1 MRLWTCTLW
10 FELKK
15 QHKITNK
22 QSNLLN
28 LTVSCEKGV
37 AKSEVKDKTKQSK
50 TLMETI
56 IVIIVIAKTNIGN
69 NSAWGNVEKK
79 QSKQ

>member
-1 MRLWTCTLW
+1 MRLWSFTLR
-10 FELKK
+10 FDLKK
-15 QHKITNK
+15 QYKKTNK

-28 LTVSCEKGV
+28 LTTKKEV
-37 AKSEVKDKTKQSK
+37 AKSEKKIKQNK

-56 IVIIVIAKTNIGN
+56 IVIIVIAKTNMEN
-69 NSAWGNVEKK
+69 NSKSGNVEKK

>member
-1 MRLWTCTLW
+1 MRLWSFTLR
-10 FELKK
+10 FDLKK
-15 QHKITNK
+15 QYKKTNK

-28 LTVSCEKGV
+28 LTTKKEV
-37 AKSEVKDKTKQSK
+37 AKSEKKIKQNK

-56 IVIIVIAKTNIGN
+56 IVIIVIAKTNMGN
-69 NSAWGNVEKK
+69 NSKSGNVEKK

>member
-1 MRLWTCTLW
+1 M
-10 FELKK
+10 
-15 QHKITNK
+15 
-22 QSNLLN
+22 
-28 LTVSCEKGV
+28 EKGV